1 MRISP
6 DHGFRSHISTDC
18 RSMVSVALSGSPQ
31 GLHDSQCVFIFPI
44 RASDE
49 EACSIITGHST
60 ATLCEIHV
68 SRATSKLNMSQR
80 GLNIPLLYK
89 CNLVGCIYCN
99 GSPREGGNHSQRLG
113 G

>member
-1 MRISP
+1 MHISH
-6 DHGFRSHISTDC
+6 DHGFKSNVFTDC
-18 RSMVSVALSGSPQ
+18 HSVVSVALSSSPQ
-31 GLHDSQCVFIFPI
+31 GLHDSPSVFIFPI

-49 EACSIITGHST
+49 EACSIITGNST

-89 CNLVGCIYCN
+89 CNLVGCVYCD
-99 GSPREGGNHSQRLG
+99 GSPREGGNHSQRLDG
-113 G
+113 